1 MVTLA
6 FKRRQLGDGPKAKWL
21 KGLSSIIVSKSGGL
35 MPYLRAESNILSFIK
50 GKKGKT
56 SLESETLARYTLI

>member
-6 FKRRQLGDGPKAKWL
+6 FKRRQLGGGPKANWL
-21 KGLSSIIVSKSGGL
+21 KGLSSIMLVFERADALST
-35 MPYLRAESNILSFIK
+35 AESYILSFDK
-50 GKKGKT
+50 GKKDKT